1 METASQ
7 DLLFPGNSSK
17 NLLDECKGLAV
28 EGFKEFRCET
38 KEFATPTADPS
49 PTLASSSVREAEINS
64 QWDTEKESALNIRH
78 KTIFNKRL
86 CERECICTSVLRGY
100 LVWLYVCVRERE
112 REREG
117 ERKTNGQHQKW
128 ERVWSSLKAAAFPS
142 RHTWEC
148 WVQIASSSSSSS
160 SQKRTNRGIFVFFLF
175 LCPCVIITFAATS
188 PASAKARGR

>member
-1 METASQ
+1 MMYNSFYNISLGQMETASQ

-112 REREG
+112 KEKERERQTG
-117 ERKTNGQHQKW
+117 SIRCER
-128 ERVWSSLKAAAFPS
+128 ECDLVWKRRLSHLA
-142 RHTWEC
+142 TLENVEC
-148 WVQIASSSSSSS
+148 
-160 SQKRTNRGIFVFFLF
+160 K
-175 LCPCVIITFAATS
+175 
-188 PASAKARGR
+188 